1 MSKIRL
7 NEEEFRHLTK
17 MIKENEIFPAAFYG
31 DFDKSVLASYEYLGI
46 VIPLKEHK
54 IKEGILV
61 LKNGNKLA
69 LIFKALNNEIF
80 DYKKAAAD

>member
-31 DFDKSVLASYEYLGI
+31 DFDKSVLASYE
-46 VIPLKEHK
+46 
-54 IKEGILV
+54 
-61 LKNGNKLA
+61 
-69 LIFKALNNEIF
+69 
-80 DYKKAAAD
+80 